1 MTVRGPRGARIV
13 AVRDE
18 WPDDPGAH
26 PKVLVEQACRVYG
39 EARIAAWCAGLLV
52 RAVAYDDPD
61 EPPLV
66 WVGGT
71 PAVHGLGEGWK
82 DHWPRVWGARGL
94 LYAWS
99 PAAADAVVRGLG
111 DPSWRVRE
119 MCAKV
124 ARLRELGEAAD
135 VLAGLVGDEVPRV
148 RAAALRA
155 LGVAGEGEHAPV
167 VRGALDD
174 QEAAVRQAADKALEQ
189 LRVRL
194 DRDV

>member
-1 MTVRGPRGARIV
+1 M
-13 AVRDE
+13 
-18 WPDDPGAH
+18 
-26 PKVLVEQACRVYG
+26 YG
-39 EARIAAWCAGLLV
+39 EARVAAWCADLLV
-52 RAVAYDDPD
+52 LAVGYDDPG

-66 WVGGT
+66 WIGGA
-71 PAVHGLGEGWK
+71 PAVDGLGVGWK
-82 DHWPRVWGARGL
+82 EHWPRVWGARGL
-94 LYAWS
+94 LYAWT
-99 PAAADAVVRGLG
+99 PAAAPAVVRGLE
-111 DPSWRVRE
+111 DTSWRVRE

-155 LGVAGEGEHAPV
+155 LGVTGEGEHAPV

-174 QEAAVRQAADKALEQ
+174 REASVRQAADKALGQ

-194 DRDV
+194 DRDL